1 MDTDQLLLEKF
12 VLDHPL
18 EVAKVIEKLKD
29 QEIAAILEAFP
40 IELTTKLLNKMGSY
54 KAAKS
59 LKFLN
64 QKKATI
70 LFEKIEME
78 FAESILR
85 KCEPEFSNTILDGIT
100 PKLSNVLRNKLKHK
114 EDTVGSL
121 MNQITFG
128 LRKNQTVEEAIKLV
142 QQEKKGVASI
152 VCVVDDN
159 ENLMGIILLQDLLF
173 ASGSSDI
180 ASIMQ
185 TKCPRFKTDTN
196 IEYVANHPAWRQFQ
210 SIPVVDN
217 EGKLVGILN
226 FANLNQNSINPE
238 EELTKQIVETSS
250 SLGELYRIGLSGI
263 LQVINKN
270 I

>member
-18 EVAKVIEKLKD
+18 EAAKAMEKLKD
-29 QEIAAILEAFP
+29 QEIAVILEGFP
-40 IELTTKLLNKMGSY
+40 IELTTKLLNKMSSY

-64 QKKATI
+64 QKKAII
-70 LFEKIEME
+70 LFEKIELQ

-85 KCEPEFSNTILDGIT
+85 KCEAEFLNTILDGIK
-100 PKLSNVLRNKLKHK
+100 PKLSNVLRNKLNHK
-114 EDTVGSL
+114 EDTVGSF

-142 QQEKKGVASI
+142 QQEKKGISSI

-159 ENLMGIILLQDLLF
+159 ENLKGIILLQDLLF
-173 ASGSSDI
+173 AASSSEI

-185 TKCPRFKTDTN
+185 TNCPRFKTDTN
-196 IEYVANHPAWRQFQ
+196 IEYVANHPAWHQFQ
-210 SIPVVDN
+210 SIPVVGN

-226 FANLNQNSINPE
+226 FANLNKNVINPE
-238 EELTKQIVETSS
+238 EELTKQIIETSS
-250 SLGELYRIGLSGI
+250 SLGELYRIGLSGF
-263 LQVINKN
+263 LQVVKR
-270 I
+270 